1 MSAAE
6 AETGKKRI
14 INARAKTR
22 MGTPFRPLET
32 LPTQISRLPPAQGLP
47 LIAGFRPIRG
57 SLPPICGLSGEPVK
71 GAASIDREQGLRRIV
86 RIVAG
91 KAQLATRLYDP
102 GERGCQLRRDQPPL
116 GLPLLRPGIRE
127 QNESARDRACGQPG
141 KHVACIPIMD
151 ADALEPLGLDLTE
164 ETRGA
169 VDEGLATNKA
179 DLGIVL
185 CLPQHNPKIGFIGC
199 EPFINGAASLL
210 GEIETKGLESIRVHD
225 GDARDVLAWLP
236 PGSIARAFI
245 LFPDPWPKKRQAK
258 RRLVSPELAA
268 ALARVI
274 KPGGELRFASDDA
287 DYAAQA
293 LLAVNGSGAFDWLAR
308 KAADWRE
315 RPADWPETRYERKAL
330 SGRKPT
336 YLSWQRL

>member
-1 MSAAE
+1 MVMDGE
-6 AETGKKRI
+6 GE
-14 INARAKTR
+14 
-22 MGTPFRPLET
+22 
-32 LPTQISRLPPAQGLP
+32 SRLLRSYGRRKGKRLSPRKERLLAELLPVLRPDLATPAPHDVRALFSVP
-47 LIAGFRPIRG
+47 VEAVWLEIGFG
-57 SLPPICGLSGEPVK
+57 SGEH
-71 GAASIDREQGLRRIV
+71 
-86 RIVAG
+86 
-91 KAQLATRLYDP
+91 
-102 GERGCQLRRDQPPL
+102 
-116 GLPLLRPGIRE
+116 LLW
-127 QNESARDRACGQPG
+127 QA
-141 KHVACIPIMD
+141 
-151 ADALEPLGLDLTE
+151 
-164 ETRGA
+164 
-169 VDEGLATNKA
+169 
-179 DLGIVL
+179 
-185 CLPQHNPKIGFIGC
+185 QHNPKVGFIGC

-258 RRLVSPELAA
+258 RRLVSPELVA

-293 LLAVNGSGAFDWLAR
+293 LLAVNGSGTFDWLAR

-315 RPADWPETRYERKAL
+315 RPADWSETRYERKAL

-336 YLSWQRL
+336 YLRWQRL